1 MIPIQD
7 LSSVK
12 NGLMNRKIK
21 GSVIV
26 KHKNLIVISML
37 SIFMFIIFIGCGDG
51 DITSAIY
58 NNDKKLAETSDSWS
72 LFNNNQSIE
81 NNEFNGTY
89 ELSGCGTIWR
99 YSSDEQFDLQVPY
112 NLTVNSG
119 KAKLILITPDNEVK
133 TLVENTSKSPVKYES
148 TFTLP
153 IEKGLNRIKLVGSKK
168 ANIQVQLKIDEGTFE
183 KIEF

>member
-1 MIPIQD
+1 M
-7 LSSVK
+7 K
-12 NGLMNRKIK
+12 N
-21 GSVIV
+21 
-26 KHKNLIVISML
+26 KNLIVISLL
-37 SIFMFIIFIGCGDG
+37 SIFMFIVFIGCGD
-51 DITSAIY
+51 TNSAIY

-72 LFNNNQSIE
+72 LFNNNQSIA

-99 YSSDEQFDLQVPY
+99 YSSDEQVDLQVPY
-112 NLTVNSG
+112 NLIVKSG

-133 TLVENTSKSPVKYES
+133 TLVENTSKSPVKDEA

>member
-1 MIPIQD
+1 M
-7 LSSVK
+7 
-12 NGLMNRKIK
+12 
-21 GSVIV
+21 
-26 KHKNLIVISML
+26 KHKNLIVISLL
-37 SIFMFIIFIGCGDG
+37 SISMFIGFIGCGDG

-58 NNDKKLAETSDSWS
+58 TNDKELAATYDSWS

-89 ELSGCGTIWR
+89 ELSGCGTIWK
-99 YSSDEQFDLQVPY
+99 YSSDEQVDLQVPY
-112 NLTVNSG
+112 NLTVKGG

-133 TLVENTSKSPVKYES
+133 TLVENTSKSPVKDEC

-153 IEKGLNRIKLVGSKK
+153 LEKGLNRIKLVGSNKT
-168 ANIQVQLKIDEGTFE
+168 NIQVQLKIDEGIFQ